1 MDIEKKI
8 EIAVD
13 TRSMRLPTGF
23 VLGAYNDKDSHRV
36 CFTMDRY
43 FNGIDLSEYTIYVM
57 SMNAFGD
64 DDQFMVTEIEVTED
78 KIEFIWV
85 VQKLMFIVT
94 GDVTFSVCFRKVDE
108 EAHIISE
115 YNTSVAIAEVV
126 KDIVAA
132 GGVIEDVEKDIVI
145 QIINYR
151 NEARQAALAAQEA
164 QHASEEARDESETAR
179 DASIDNARKSQSYAT
194 GDAVDNNGDPYR
206 EGQATDNSKW
216 YSQESNRFMN
226 ETRDMYRISQSYA
239 VGGALDDNDDPVREG
254 QDTDNSKYYKEQ
266 AGISNDFAYL
276 HEQMSKSYAIGQGV
290 DANNDPIREHQSTDN
305 AKVYKEQANESQLAA
320 LYNQRMSESYA
331 VGGTIDD
338 EGNAFREGQDT
349 DNSKYYAQRAGVQA
363 DRSHDEALNS
373 EAWAKGTKDDEPVED
388 TDPTYQNNAKYYSE
402 LASANGEEKVL
413 DAEAWAKGTHN
424 NEPVDNEDPTYHNN
438 AKYYSELA
446 SANGEAKVRDAE
458 AWANGTRN
466 GEPIDSEDPAYQKNS
481 KHWSDEAAHKVSLVS
496 TEWGG
501 TWEEWDAL
509 TAEEQAE
516 YDFVDITD
524 DWEEVGEFVG
534 ATETTHGTRGLVP
547 APHAGIRT
555 RGLRADGSWGLVE
568 SNVFIGTQDRWDA
581 LSSAD
586 KLEYKM
592 ALIVD
597 LNELIELGGEEP

>member
-36 CFTMDRY
+36 CFTVDRY
-43 FNGIDLSEYTIYVM
+43 FNGIDLSEYTIYIM

-64 DDQFMVTEIEVTED
+64 DDQFMVNEIEVTEN

-94 GDVTFSVCFRKVDE
+94 GDVTFSVCFRKVDN

-151 NEARQAALAAQEA
+151 NEARQAALDAREA
-164 QHASEEARDESETAR
+164 QHASEAARDESESAR
-179 DASIDNARKSQSYAT
+179 DTSIDNARKSQSYAT
-194 GDAVDNNGDPYR
+194 GDAVDGNGDPYR
-206 EGQATDNSKW
+206 QGQATDNSKW
-216 YSQESNRFMN
+216 YSEESNRFKN

-239 VGGALDDNDDPVREG
+239 IGGALDDNDDPVREG

-266 AGISNDFAYL
+266 AGIHNDNSYL
-276 HEQMSKSYAIGQGV
+276 HEQMSKSYATGDGV
-290 DANNDPIREHQSTDN
+290 DANNDPIRNGQTTDN
-305 AKVYKEQANESQLAA
+305 SKYYKEQAHDAEVAA
-320 LYNQRMSESYA
+320 LYSQRMSESYA
-331 VGGTIDD
+331 VGGTVDE
-338 EGNAFREGQDT
+338 EGNEFRQGQDT
-349 DNSKYYAQRAGVQA
+349 DNSKYYSERADLSA
-363 DRSHDEALNS
+363 TKSETEASNS
-373 EAWAKGTKDDEPVED
+373 ESWARGTRDDEPVDDE
-388 TDPTYQNNAKYYSE
+388 DPTYQNNAKYYAE
-402 LASANGEEKVL
+402 LASTNGEE
-413 DAEAWAKGTHN
+413 
-424 NEPVDNEDPTYHNN
+424 
-438 AKYYSELA
+438 
-446 SANGEAKVRDAE
+446 KVRDAE

-466 GEPIDSEDPAYQKNS
+466 GEPIDDDDEAYQKNS
-481 KHWSDEAAHKVSLVS
+481 KYWSDEAAHKVSLVS

-547 APHAGIRT
+547 APHAGIRG

-568 SNVFIGTQDRWDA
+568 ANIFIGTQDTWDA
-581 LSSAD
+581 LSTAD
-586 KLEYKM
+586 QFEYKM

-597 LNELIELGGEEP
+597 LNELVELGGEEP

>member
-115 YNTSVAIAEVV
+115 YNTSTAIAEVV

-194 GDAVDNNGDPYR
+194 GDAVGGNGDSYR
-206 EGQATDNSKW
+206 QGQATDNSKW
-216 YSQESNRFMN
+216 YSEESNRFKN
-226 ETRDMYRISQSYA
+226 ETQAMYRISQSYA
-239 VGGALDDNDDPVREG
+239 IGGALDDNDDPVREG

-276 HEQMSKSYAIGQGV
+276 HEQMSKSYATGDGI
-290 DANNDPIREHQSTDN
+290 DANNDPIREGQATDN
-305 AKVYKEQANESQLAA
+305 SKYYKEQANESKIAA
-320 LYNQRMSESYA
+320 LYSQRMAESYA
-331 VGGTIDD
+331 VGGTVDE
-338 EGNAFREGQDT
+338 EGNEFREGQDI
-349 DNSKYYAQRAGVQA
+349 DNSKYYSERAGLSA
-363 DRSHDEALNS
+363 TKSETEAFNS
-373 EAWAKGTKDDEPVED
+373 EAWARGTR
-388 TDPTYQNNAKYYSE
+388 
-402 LASANGEEKVL
+402 
-413 DAEAWAKGTHN
+413 N
-424 NEPVDNEDPTYHNN
+424 NEPVDDEDPVYRNN
-438 AKYYSELA
+438 SKYYAELA